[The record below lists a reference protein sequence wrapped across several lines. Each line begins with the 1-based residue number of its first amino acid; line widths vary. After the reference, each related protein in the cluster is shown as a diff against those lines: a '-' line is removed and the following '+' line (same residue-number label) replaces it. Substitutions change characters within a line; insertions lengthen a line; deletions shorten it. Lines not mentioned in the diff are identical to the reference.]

1 MKKEGKPRDGDHLL
15 IRNSTAEFLIFA
27 KEGGADTVSVRFQD
41 EMVWLT
47 LNGIAALFDIDKS
60 VASRHLSHIFA
71 EKELRKEAT
80 VAKYAT
86 VQAEGARQV
95 TRNLEYYNLEGIIA
109 VGYRVHS
116 QRATD
121 FRRWATRVLRDFAI
135 RGYVLDT
142 ERLENGKFLG
152 EDYFDRL
159 IEEIQA
165 IRMSERRFYQKITD
179 IYATSMDYDKNAEE
193 TRLFF
198 AKVQNKLHYAVHGQT
213 AAELVWSR
221 ADAGKDNMGLSTW
234 AKAPNGRILQS
245 DVIVAKNYLTEKE
258 LSSLALIVNAYLDLA
273 LRQAQRHVPMT
284 MAAWA
289 KQLDLV
295 IMASGDD
302 LLRRASEISAEIAE
316 AKAMDEY
323 EKFRVRQELE
333 YKSDFDLQLD
343 WIEEQAKKARGKS
356 SSGEGASE

>member
-1 MKKEGKPRDGDHLL
+1 MKKPQDGENLP

-27 KEGGADTVSVRFQD
+27 KEAGADTIAVRFQD
-41 EMVWLT
+41 EMLWLT
-47 LNGIAALFDIDKS
+47 LNGLAELFDVDKS
-60 VASRHLSHIFA
+60 VVSRHLSNIYA
-71 EKELRKEAT
+71 EGELVKAAT

-86 VQAEGARQV
+86 VQTEGVRQV
-95 TRNLEYYNLEGIIA
+95 TRNLEYYSLEAIIA
-109 VGYRVHS
+109 VGYRVNS
-116 QRATD
+116 RRATN

-135 RGYVLDT
+135 RGYVLDK

-165 IRMSERRFYQKITD
+165 IRLSERRFYQKITD
-179 IYATSMDYDKNAEE
+179 IYATSMDYDKDAEE
-193 TRLFF
+193 TRIFF

-213 AAELVWSR
+213 AAELIWAR
-221 ADAGKDNMGLSTW
+221 ADAGRDNMGLTTW
-234 AKAPNGRILQS
+234 AKAPNGRILKS
-245 DVIVAKNYLTEKE
+245 DVVVAKNYLTEKE
-258 LSSLALIVNAYLDLA
+258 MASLSLIVNAYLDLA
-273 LRQAQRHVPMT
+273 LRQAQKHIPMT

-302 LLRRASEISAEIAE
+302 LLNRASEISAEIAE
-316 AKAMDEY
+316 AKAVDEY

-333 YKSDFDLQLD
+333 YKNDFDLRLD
-343 WIEEQAKKARGKS
+343 MIEEQAKKAK
-356 SSGEGASE
+356 GEAKEYNSDEL

>member
-1 MKKEGKPRDGDHLL
+1 MKSKTQNGDELPV
-15 IRNSTAEFLIFA
+15 RNSTAEFLIFA
-27 KEGGADTVSVRFQD
+27 KDAGADTISVRFQD
-41 EMVWLT
+41 EMLWLT
-47 LNGIAALFDIDKS
+47 LQGIADLFGVDKS
-60 VASRHLSHIFA
+60 VASRHLTNIYR
-71 EKELRKEAT
+71 EKELFAEST

-86 VQAEGARQV
+86 VRQEGSRQV
-95 TRNLEYYNLEGIIA
+95 ERQLEYYNLEAIIA
-109 VGYRVHS
+109 VGYRVNS

-121 FRRWATRVLRDFAI
+121 FRRWATRVLRDFAV
-135 RGYVLDT
+135 RGYVLDR

-179 IYATSMDYDKNAEE
+179 IYATAMDYDRNAEE
-193 TRLFF
+193 TRVFF

-213 AAELVWSR
+213 AAELIWAR
-221 ADAGKDNMGLSTW
+221 ADAGKDNMGLTTW
-234 AKAPNGRILQS
+234 AKAPGGRILKS
-245 DVIVAKNYLTEKE
+245 DVVIAKNYLTETE
-258 LSSLALIVNAYLDLA
+258 LNSLSLIVNAYLDLA
-273 LRQAQRHVPMT
+273 TRQAEKHIPMT

-302 LLRRASEISAEIAE
+302 LLNRASEISAEIAE
-316 AKAMDEY
+316 AKALDEY

-343 WIEEQAKKARGKS
+343 WIEEQAKRSKGK
-356 SSGEGASE
+356 